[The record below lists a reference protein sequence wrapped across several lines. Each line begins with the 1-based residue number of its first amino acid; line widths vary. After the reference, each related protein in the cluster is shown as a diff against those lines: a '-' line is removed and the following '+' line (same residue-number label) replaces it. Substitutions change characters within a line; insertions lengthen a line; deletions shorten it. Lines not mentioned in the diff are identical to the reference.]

1 MARKLIEK
9 DFKFVT
15 EDHSG
20 GKELPALLK
29 DFRKKSREIYH
40 STAFPTMKDEAWR
53 RTALR
58 DLPLD
63 VLELANGQTVLKED
77 RDGRII
83 SSDLLKDKSWL
94 KLSASSLQV
103 KISDQMRE
111 AGIVISDLETAAEEH
126 PLLLK
131 KILGQVVS
139 PEEGKF
145 AAAAGAFATQG
156 VFIYVPEKLQVE
168 EDLFLIVEAPGASTA
183 HFAQVLVYLDRDSSL
198 TLVSEYHSPGGDKQ
212 QSLTA
217 ENLEV
222 IVGENAHLTMLEL
235 QTYSEDSWSF
245 GHKKA
250 VVERDGSLDW
260 VLGSLGG
267 RLTKHFVTVDLN
279 GKGAEGRISGMF
291 FANNQQHISYNTL
304 QRHLAPRTN
313 SDLLFKGGL
322 TGSSRSVWRG
332 MIYVAPGA
340 QYIDGYQANRNLIL
354 SESARSDSIP
364 GLEIHNNDVRC
375 THGSTVGKLDQEQ
388 LFYLRSRGIPRSE
401 AEKIIIQGFF
411 DSILSRVDFPEI
423 QERLWTAVEDKL
435 SES

>member
-20 GKELPALLK
+20 GNQLPALLK
-29 DFRKKSREIYH
+29 NFRKQAREIYH
-40 STAFPTMKDEAWR
+40 STAFPTLKDEAWR

-58 DLPLD
+58 DLPFD
-63 VLELANGQTVLKED
+63 VLDLANGQTALKENGD
-77 RDGRII
+77 SRII
-83 SSDLLKDKSWL
+83 SDDLLKDKSWL
-94 KLSASSLQV
+94 KISASNFQIE
-103 KISDQMRE
+103 ISDQMRE
-111 AGIVISDLETAAEEH
+111 SGIVISDLETAAEEH
-126 PLLLK
+126 PQLLK
-131 KILGQVVS
+131 EILGKVVP

-145 AAAAGAFATQG
+145 AAAASAFASRG

-168 EDLFLIVEAPGASTA
+168 EDLYLIVEAPGANTA
-183 HFAQVLVYLDRDSSL
+183 HFMQVLVYLDRDSSM
-198 TLVSEYHSPGGDKQ
+198 TLVSEYHSPEENNL

-235 QTYSEDSWSF
+235 QTYNEHSWSF

-260 VLGSLGG
+260 VLGALGG
-267 RLTKHFVTVDLN
+267 KLTKHFVTVDLN

-291 FANNQQHISYNTL
+291 FANNQQHITYNTL

-354 SESARSDSIP
+354 SNAARSDSIP
-364 GLEIHNNDVRC
+364 GLEILNNDVRC

-388 LFYLRSRGIPRSE
+388 LFYLRSRGIPRTE

-411 DSILSRVDFPEI
+411 DSILSRVEFPEI
-423 QERLWTAVEDKL
+423 QERLWAAVEGKL
-435 SES
+435 PQA

>member
-15 EDHSG
+15 EEYSDKH
-20 GKELPALLK
+20 ELPSLLK
-29 DFRKKSREIYH
+29 DFRAKSREIYH

-58 DLPLD
+58 DLPFDILD
-63 VLELANGQTVLKED
+63 LANGQTALKD
-77 RDGRII
+77 NRDGRII
-83 SSDLLKDKSWL
+83 SDKLLKNKSWL
-94 KLSASSLQV
+94 RLTSADLQIQ
-103 KISDQMRE
+103 ISDQLLE
-111 AGIVISDLETAAEEH
+111 TGILISDLETAAEEF
-126 PLLLK
+126 PQLLE
-131 KILGQVVS
+131 KILGKVVP

-145 AAAAGAFATQG
+145 AAAAAAFASQG
-156 VFIYVPEKLQVE
+156 VFIYVPENLQVE
-168 EDLFLIVEAPGASTA
+168 EDIYLIAEGPGANTA
-183 HFAQVLVYLDRDSSL
+183 HFSQVLVYLDRGSSL
-198 TLVSEYHSPGGDKQ
+198 TLVSEFHSASDHKQ

-235 QTYSEDSWSF
+235 QTYNEDSWSF

-260 VLGSLGG
+260 VLGALGG
-267 RLTKHFVTVDLN
+267 GLTKHFVTVDLN

-291 FANNQQHISYNTL
+291 FANDQQHISYNTL

-354 SESARSDSIP
+354 SEAARSDSIP
-364 GLEIHNNDVRC
+364 GLEILNNDVRC

-388 LFYLRSRGIPRSE
+388 LFYLRSRGIPRAE

-411 DSILSRVDFPEI
+411 DDILSRVDFPEI
-423 QERLWTAVEDKL
+423 QERLWSAVEGKL
-435 SES
+435 SAA